1 MDSAALVFG
10 FRKHLSHSL
19 QHTKALVPNDAFYPV
34 QATATEPLE
43 KADPTGLV
51 LFHALGST

>member
-1 MDSAALVFG
+1 MVVDL
-10 FRKHLSHSL
+10 R
-19 QHTKALVPNDAFYPV
+19 VPNDELYPV